1 MEEKEKKI
9 GPFSLEPADADTPWG
24 SESWK
29 LADLGFRDSVV
40 HEGPLVSN
48 TLSEI
53 METYLDRIVGDDT
66 YYFYGRQFPVLLRT
80 FCTTARTPLTVSPDD
95 EVAYQRYDALGKLK
109 LWHVTGAEDGA
120 MLYIG
125 LKRDFSATEFYD
137 ACLSGSVLDGMNEIP
152 VRAGDSFI
160 IGPGTVHC
168 AGKGVK
174 ILEIAESSGLDFR
187 LCGWNR
193 FGADAEERSF
203 LEEAFDFVNL
213 KKETPRFVQGPKL
226 AEEPQ
231 FAASMLNLTQ
241 ALRIDNSNPGGY
253 TVYHCLDGRV
263 SVQYSVTSD
272 ESPVTESLTFG
283 AGETVVVPADNE
295 SFLLVPASSSATLVE
310 VVAGKRETLDSY
322 TRESVDTL
330 NYGIDR
336 EDR

>member
-29 LADLGFRDSVV
+29 LADLGFRDSVI
-40 HEGPLVSN
+40 HEGPLAGN

-53 METYLDRIVGDDT
+53 METYLDRVVGDDT

-80 FCTTARTPLTVSPDD
+80 FSTSAMTPLTVSPDD
-95 EVAYQRYDALGKLK
+95 VVAFQRYDALGKVR

-125 LKRDFSATEFYD
+125 LKRDFSASEFYD
-137 ACLSGSVLDGMNEIP
+137 ACLGGSILDGLNEIP
-152 VRAGDSFI
+152 VRAGDTFI

-168 AGKGVK
+168 VGKGVK

-193 FGADAEERSF
+193 SGADPEERSF

-213 KKETPRFVQGPKL
+213 KKETPRFVQGPGL
-226 AEEPQ
+226 ADEPQ
-231 FAASMLNLTQ
+231 FAASLISLTQ
-241 ALRIDNSNPGGY
+241 SLRIDNGEPGSY
-253 TVYHCLDGRV
+253 TIYHCLDGRV
-263 SVQYSVTSD
+263 SVQYSVAEDDSL
-272 ESPVTESLTFG
+272 PAGSLTFG

-295 SFLLVPASSSATLVE
+295 SFLLVPSSSSATLVE
-310 VVAGKRETLDSY
+310 VIAGKRETLDSY
-322 TRESVDTL
+322 THESVNTL